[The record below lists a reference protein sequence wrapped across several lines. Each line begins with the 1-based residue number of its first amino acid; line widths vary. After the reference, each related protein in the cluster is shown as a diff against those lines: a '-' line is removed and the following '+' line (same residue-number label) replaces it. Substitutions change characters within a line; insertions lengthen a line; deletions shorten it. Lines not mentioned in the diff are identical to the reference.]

1 MEKTD
6 KFPEGVGVGYQ
17 IRKKSKGGKWN
28 DYDLRI
34 KKCVVFMGIDRIVPH
49 SERSP
54 SRSYSK
60 SFKSINLKGWEDK
73 VKDAV
78 GFILGKSYE
87 EFRLLEYSKYSLPL
101 VKSNGI
107 TYSGFNMGAGEN
119 ALFEIFSTIYSC
131 GEKSLIVID
140 EIELGLHSKA
150 QRKFIKKLKEVC
162 KDTGTQVICT
172 THSKD
177 IFDSLPNEARIYIE
191 SVNKTTKT
199 TVGISSD
206 FAFSKMS
213 GKNNIEL
220 EIFVEDKIAEFIILS
235 LLSASTR
242 SRIKI
247 TVIGS
252 ASAISRQMAASWIR
266 NKYAEVIAI
275 FDGDQKTKNTKNLN
289 TANSMI
295 EIGNDDFKLWFNE
308 RVDFLPSNTWPEAF
322 IIQKCKEALTE
333 TKEILS
339 LEDENDAAEFLEYA
353 LQAGKHSEF
362 HEISTHVGLSVED
375 CAKKLTDLVTK
386 KFKSEFEE
394 ITSKIKSFLH

>member
-1 MEKTD
+1 
-6 KFPEGVGVGYQ
+6 
-17 IRKKSKGGKWN
+17 
-28 DYDLRI
+28 
-34 KKCVVFMGIDRIVPH
+34 MGIDRIVPH

-266 NKYAEVIAI
+266 NKDAEVIAI

-339 LEDENDAAEFLEYA
+339 LEDENDAAEWACPNFCVN
-353 LQAGKHSEF
+353 GSDF
-362 HEISTHVGLSVED
+362 N
-375 CAKKLTDLVTK
+375 
-386 KFKSEFEE
+386 
-394 ITSKIKSFLH
+394 